1 MELFAS
7 LGYVFVKSRAFGVGD
22 TFIAGGLG
30 AIFGW
35 YPFLFVLLLSLIV
48 QALITLPLYIKKLYK
63 GKDYRTIISLALF
76 LIIITGYKLIS
87 MVEDINVMLLY
98 AVTILVVISGLYCV
112 RQVTHNI
119 KSATDAI
126 ILPFGPAMFISA
138 GIFLF
143 LN

>member
-1 MELFAS
+1 
-7 LGYVFVKSRAFGVGD
+7 
-22 TFIAGGLG
+22 
-30 AIFGW
+30 
-35 YPFLFVLLLSLIV
+35 
-48 QALITLPLYIKKLYK
+48 
-63 GKDYRTIISLALF
+63 
-76 LIIITGYKLIS
+76 